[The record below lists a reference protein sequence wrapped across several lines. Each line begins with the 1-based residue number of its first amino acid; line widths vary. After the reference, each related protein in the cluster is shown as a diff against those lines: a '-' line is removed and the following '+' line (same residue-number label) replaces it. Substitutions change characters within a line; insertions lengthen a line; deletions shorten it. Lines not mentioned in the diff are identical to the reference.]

1 MEIVFSSFEDNLL
14 GLVRVTNQVYALCRP
29 SHVDFGVDKC
39 SSFVVVFFFFYF
51 FLMKNFLFIGVD
63 SWLRTQ

>member
-1 MEIVFSSFEDNLL
+1 MEIVVGFFFFSFEGNLL

-39 SSFVVVFFFFYF
+39 SSFIVVFFFSF
-51 FLMKNFLFIGVD
+51 F
-63 SWLRTQ
+63 S